1 MALKKQVLTGVKW
14 IALANI
20 FRQILSLVSIV
31 IFAKLL
37 SVEDFGIFSILMI
50 FNSFLI
56 IFGDMGTTA
65 ALIHTQKPSKLLLSS
80 VFYFNLATGL
90 VLSALLIFFSPS
102 ISLFFEIPK
111 VEPLL
116 QLISLNFIIISFMLV
131 QKALLEKKM
140 DFKSVSTAESLSVL
154 IGLILGLGAAYYG
167 MGVYSLII
175 QTLSTSI
182 LGTIMLWY
190 YSSWKPEWSFSLDE
204 IKKIWKYTANLS
216 GFEIINHFSTQA
228 DSFLI
233 GKYLSASALGIYS
246 IAYKIMLY
254 PLQNI
259 SRVLMRVLFPAFS
272 TLQNDDERFR
282 AIYKHA
288 IFYIALIAFPIMIGL
303 MSTAEVLVDILF
315 GDKWEGLALLL
326 IILAPSGM
334 IRSIYTT
341 TGSIYQAKGNTD
353 LQLKIGLVF
362 TIVTISGFIVGLS
375 YGVSGVA
382 TSYVITNIIMIYPV
396 FRISWGQIGL
406 SVKEGLGV
414 IAPILLI
421 SLLMGAGIYLLD
433 FLLFQEIQNQVA
445 RLILMITSGVAIY
458 ATLIHFQYG
467 SIKVLFSKLRS

>member
-14 IALANI
+14 IAIANI

-56 IFGDMGTTA
+56 IFSDMGTTA
-65 ALIHTQKPSKLLLSS
+65 ALVHTQKPSKLLLSS
-80 VFYFNLATGL
+80 VFYFNLITGL
-90 VLSALLIFFSPS
+90 FLSLLLIFFANS

-111 VEPLL
+111 LELLL
-116 QLISLNFIIISFMLV
+116 QLISLNFIFISFMLV
-131 QKALLEKKM
+131 QKALLEKNM
-140 DFKSVSTAESLSVL
+140 DFKSISTAESLSVL
-154 IGLILGLGAAYYG
+154 IGLILGLVAAYKD

-190 YSSWKPEWSFSLDE
+190 YSPWKPAWMFSIDE

-216 GFEIINHFSTQA
+216 AFEIINHFSTQA

-272 TLQNDDERFR
+272 KLQNDDEKFR
-282 AIYKHA
+282 TIYKHA
-288 IFYIALIAFPIMIGL
+288 IFYISLIAFPIMIGL

-315 GDKWEGLALLL
+315 GNKWEGLALLL

-341 TGSIYQAKGNTD
+341 TGAIYKAKGNTD
-353 LQLKIGLVF
+353 LQLKIGTVF
-362 TIVTISGFIVGLS
+362 TIVTITGFLIGLS
-375 YGVSGVA
+375 YGVNGVA
-382 TSYVITNIIMIYPV
+382 ISYVITNIIMIYPV
-396 FRISWGQIGL
+396 FKISWGQIGL
-406 SVKEGLGV
+406 SVKEGV
-414 IAPILLI
+414 ETIAPILFI
-421 SLLMGAGIYLLD
+421 SLLMGVGIYLLD
-433 FLLFQEIQNQVA
+433 FLLFQTIQNQIA
-445 RLILMITSGVAIY
+445 RLMLMIASGISLY
-458 ATLIHFQYG
+458 AVMIHFQYG
-467 SIKVLFSKLRS
+467 SIKVLFSRLRS

>member
-1 MALKKQVLTGVKW
+1 MELKKQVLTGVKW
-14 IALANI
+14 IAIANI

-65 ALIHTQKPSKLLLSS
+65 AIVHTQKPSKLLLSS
-80 VFYFNLATGL
+80 VFYFNLMTGL
-90 VLSALLIFFSPS
+90 LLSSLLILSS
-102 ISLFFEIPK
+102 TAISLFFEIPK
-111 VEPLL
+111 LEPLL
-116 QLISLNFIIISFMLV
+116 KLISLNFIIMSFMLV
-131 QKALLEKKM
+131 QKALLEKSM
-140 DFKSVSTAESLSVL
+140 DFKSISTAESLSVL
-154 IGLILGLGAAYYG
+154 IGLILGLVSAYYG
-167 MGVYSLII
+167 MGVYSLIT

-182 LGTIMLWY
+182 IATVMLWY
-190 YSSWKPEWSFSLDE
+190 YSKWKPEWSFSLDE

-216 GFEIINHFSTQA
+216 AFEIINHFSTQA

-272 TLQNDDERFR
+272 KLQNNDAKFR
-282 AIYKHA
+282 EVYKHA
-288 IFYIALIAFPIMIGL
+288 IFYISLIAFPIMVGL

-326 IILAPSGM
+326 MILAPSGM

-341 TGSIYQAKGNTD
+341 TGAIYKAKGNTD
-353 LQLKIGLVF
+353 LQLKIGIVF
-362 TIVTISGFIVGLS
+362 TIITIIGFIIGLS
-375 YGVSGVA
+375 YGVNGVA
-382 TSYVITNIIMIYPV
+382 TSYLITNILISYPV
-396 FRISWGQIGL
+396 FKISWGQIGL
-406 SVKEGLGV
+406 SVKEGLKT
-414 IAPILLI
+414 IIPILFI
-421 SLLMGAGIYLLD
+421 SLLMGATIHLLD
-433 FLLFQEIQNQVA
+433 FLLFQYIKTLVI
-445 RLILMITSGVAIY
+445 RLTLMITAGVAVY
-458 ATLIHFQYG
+458 AALINFQYG
-467 SIKVLFSKLRS
+467 NIKVLFSKLKS